1 MQPKL
6 HVWAK
11 GEEGAVGMFNGSA
24 VDGDKDRQQTRP
36 S

>member
-1 MQPKL
+1 MQLKL

-11 GEEGAVGMFNGSA
+11 GEAGAVGMFNGSA
-24 VDGDKDRQQTRP
+24 VDGDKDHQHTRP